1 MHERWLILA
10 VFTFAASPGFQSVSA
25 VSHLLIEKFHLD
37 HTAPGSLIGLYV
49 LPSLAPAKI
58 AARPSMEKAADTEAS
73 ASAGELA
80 ADPKI
85 DSISSGY

>member
-1 MHERWLILA
+1 
-10 VFTFAASPGFQSVSA
+10 
-25 VSHLLIEKFHLD
+25 
-37 HTAPGSLIGLYV
+37 
-49 LPSLAPAKI
+49 
-58 AARPSMEKAADTEAS
+58 MEKAADTEAS